1 MTNSLPNLLIEPEW
15 LEAHIA
21 DPSVRVIDTSVNIVP
36 QPPGPS
42 EYTSLYEQ
50 HLEMHI
56 PGAGYLHMVDDL
68 SDPNG
73 SFPFALPPV
82 ELVWQQLSELGISNT
97 DTIVLYGNEVHWA
110 THRCWWVLA
119 TAGADVRILNTNF
132 TQWCAAGRPTESGKN
147 NFEKSRFE
155 GQFNSKWVAKKR
167 DVVASIENDSTALIN
182 ALSAE
187 QFAGKGQPFGRPGRI
202 PGSIS
207 VPSAGFVDRNTGMF
221 LSLDKLAQQFDQAG
235 ATSYEQLIT
244 YCGGG
249 IAASTTFFALHMLG
263 YKNISLYD
271 GSLLEW
277 SVDPDLPLIVDK
289 KTGESQ

>member
-1 MTNSLPNLLIEPEW
+1 MTNPLQNLLIEPEW

-36 QPPGPS
+36 HPPGPS
-42 EYTSLYEQ
+42 EYVSLYEQ
-50 HLEMHI
+50 YLEKHI

-68 SDPNG
+68 SDPDG
-73 SFPFALPPV
+73 VFPFALPPV
-82 ELVWQQLSELGISNT
+82 EMVWQRLSELGILNT

-132 TQWCAAGRPTESGKN
+132 TQWCAADRPTESGEN
-147 NFEKSRFE
+147 SFEKTCFK
-155 GQFNSKWVAKKR
+155 GQLNSNWVATKR
-167 DVVASIENDSTALIN
+167 DVVASIEDDATALIN

-207 VPSAGFVDRNTGMF
+207 VPSAGFVDRNTGKF
-221 LSLDKLAQQFDQAG
+221 LALEKLAELFDQVG
-235 ATSYEQLIT
+235 ADSYQQLIT

-249 IAASTTFFALHMLG
+249 IAASTTFFALQLLG

-277 SVDPDLPLIVDK
+277 SVDPELPLLVD
-289 KTGESQ
+289 